1 MSYATATTGGELNWT
16 TASTSCN
23 VTQPVGSPT
32 FWFYRTV
39 VEVYIVSALCVAG
52 VIGNLLSMIVLRRD
66 RDRPNATNWLLQAL
80 AVVDSIYLVASVL
93 IQPLKTI
100 NDIGDLDG
108 PRAALRRVFPYVEPH
123 AWAVASIAQT
133 AAVWLVLLVT
143 VDRYVAV
150 CQPLQVCFIVHTPCL
165 KKTVQNCFCQNLV
178 KFPPI
183 LIIFGRNVAKRLKLC
198 EVHSFSTS
206 PISRHHTS
214 VLNADVPNCYAT
226 QRCNKLCNKLSN
238 GLISTQ

>member
-1 MSYATATTGGELNWT
+1 MSYATATAGGELNWT
-16 TASTSCN
+16 TASSSCN

-108 PRAALRRVFPYVEPH
+108 PRAALRRVFPYVEPP

-150 CQPLQVCFIVHTPCL
+150 CQPLQVCFIVHISDCWRIFCIEPQE
-165 KKTVQNCFCQNLV
+165 KKERNRGIVLCRITGVLRTLNLST
-178 KFPPI
+178 I
-183 LIIFGRNVAKRLKLC
+183 
-198 EVHSFSTS
+198 STS
-206 PISRHHTS
+206 P
-214 VLNADVPNCYAT
+214 APCYVTCTVMGVQA
-226 QRCNKLCNKLSN
+226 RAP
-238 GLISTQ
+238 